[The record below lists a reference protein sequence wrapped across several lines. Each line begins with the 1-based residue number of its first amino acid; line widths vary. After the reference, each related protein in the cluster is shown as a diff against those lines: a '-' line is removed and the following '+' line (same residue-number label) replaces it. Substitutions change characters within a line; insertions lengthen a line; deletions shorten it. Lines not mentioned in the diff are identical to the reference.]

1 MIHFQQ
7 ETPQNISIF
16 PQTVFL
22 YKFLCWPARGTGY
35 YLAVFGDWNLSLD
48 IDETDF
54 TENQVNEYKGKF
66 AKVVLLSIDSKLN
79 FKQIL
84 LEWGSIHVL

>member
-1 MIHFQQ
+1 MFYFQQ
-7 ETPQNISIF
+7 ETPQNINIF
-16 PQTVFL
+16 LQTVSL

-35 YLAVFGDWNLSLD
+35 YLVVFEDWNLSFH

-54 TENQVNEYKGKF
+54 TENQVNEYKCRF
-66 AKVVLLSIDSKLN
+66 PKVVLLSIDPKLN

-84 LEWGSIHVL
+84 SEWGSIHVL